1 MLSARLWAVA
11 LISAGTLAYEIL
23 LVRAFAIQYFHHF
36 AYMAIGVAML
46 GFGASGTF
54 VSLLGDVGTERAR
67 RWFPWA
73 SIATV
78 VLLIASPTIVHR
90 ISLDPTQLA
99 WDSGQ
104 WPLLALTY
112 LTLAL
117 PFGAGALAVLLALSR
132 DSDRPGV
139 VYGASFA
146 GSALGALV
154 SLIALGIFPPERALA
169 VPSVMAGLGAML
181 AVDRFGPAARGRLY
195 AGVALAAALIVFWYR
210 PWDVGVTPYKGLPQV
225 EAYPG
230 ARRIAERT
238 GPTGWVVAV
247 EAGAFRHAPGLSL
260 GYDGPFPRQTAL
272 FVDGELAGAVQRTT
286 AEGPALLDWLPSAA
300 AYAVGS
306 SGEVLVLGAGG
317 GTEVWSALWHGAE
330 RVTAVELQPALVQL
344 TQELGPPMPA
354 GGRAAV
360 EWVVGDA
367 RSYTARTDRRFER
380 VILSAGGGLGG
391 AAAGVHSLSE
401 DFLHTREA
409 YEGYLELLREGGI
422 LAVTGWLAVPAREN
436 PRKILTAV
444 EALRSLR
451 PEAVG
456 RGIVV
461 MHSWATVTI
470 LVRPSGFSPGEIAT
484 LLEWSAARRFDLD
497 WYPGIQTPARP
508 FNVLDEQVLHRVTA
522 AAVSGRQE
530 ADSYAETYPFDI
542 ATVGD
547 ARPYP
552 HHFVRASAVGSFLR
566 NARGTWL
573 PFAEWGYVALLATL
587 AQSVVIAA
595 LLLLLPAAAHGRS
608 QKHWKRLRLTSYFG
622 AIGLGYLAVEIASI
636 QQLSLLLGHPVYAVT
651 AVLGGFLVFSGIGS
665 AFSDRLA
672 TSVGWIPGVSLAA
685 CCALYGWFLLDVV
698 HVVQPAGL
706 WLRTLVALLVVAP
719 PALLMGVP
727 FPLGLRLLVGADRGR
742 IAWAWAVNG
751 FASVV
756 AAPLAALV
764 AIEAGSPS
772 VLWLGGALY
781 GGAALVM
788 GSGTGDQGLRDRAV
802 GPLDI

>member
-23 LVRAFAIQYFHHF
+23 LVRAFAIQHFHHF

-54 VSLLGDVGTERAR
+54 VSLLGNVGTERAR

-139 VYGASFA
+139 VYGASFS
-146 GSALGALV
+146 GSALGARR
-154 SLIALGIFPPERALA
+154 SAL
-169 VPSVMAGLGAML
+169 
-181 AVDRFGPAARGRLY
+181 
-195 AGVALAAALIVFWYR
+195 
-210 PWDVGVTPYKGLPQV
+210 
-225 EAYPG
+225 G
-230 ARRIAERT
+230 ARRSALGARRPRVTHRARHFPAGTSPRGSVRDGRVGRNARGGPVRPRRAWTAIRRRGARCGAHRVLVQALGRGGYALQGASPGRCVSRSPANR

-247 EAGAFRHAPGLSL
+247 EPGAFRHAPGLSL

-272 FVDGELAGAVQRTT
+272 FVDGGLAGAVQRTT

-306 SGEVLVLGAGG
+306 SGEVLVRGAGG

-367 RSYTARTDRRFER
+367 RSYTARTDRRFKR

-508 FNVLDEQVLHRVTA
+508 FNVLDEPVLHRVTA

-552 HHFVRASAVGSFLR
+552 HHSSA
-566 NARGTWL
+566 
-573 PFAEWGYVALLATL
+573 
-587 AQSVVIAA
+587 
-595 LLLLLPAAAHGRS
+595 
-608 QKHWKRLRLTSYFG
+608 
-622 AIGLGYLAVEIASI
+622 
-636 QQLSLLLGHPVYAVT
+636 SLL
-651 AVLGGFLVFSGIGS
+651 S
-665 AFSDRLA
+665 R
-672 TSVGWIPGVSLAA
+672 GV
-685 CCALYGWFLLDVV
+685 
-698 HVVQPAGL
+698 
-706 WLRTLVALLVVAP
+706 R
-719 PALLMGVP
+719 
-727 FPLGLRLLVGADRGR
+727 
-742 IAWAWAVNG
+742 
-751 FASVV
+751 
-756 AAPLAALV
+756 
-764 AIEAGSPS
+764 
-772 VLWLGGALY
+772 
-781 GGAALVM
+781 
-788 GSGTGDQGLRDRAV
+788 
-802 GPLDI
+802 